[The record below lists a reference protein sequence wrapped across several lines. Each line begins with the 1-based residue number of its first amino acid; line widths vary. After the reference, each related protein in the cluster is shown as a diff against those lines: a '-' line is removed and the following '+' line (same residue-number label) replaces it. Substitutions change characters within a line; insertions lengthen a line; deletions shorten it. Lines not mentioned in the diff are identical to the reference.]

1 MKPALAALLLTA
13 ALVAGTAAADNPS
26 ARYRLSVDG
35 LACPFC
41 AYGLEKQLRDIR
53 GIGDIRTDIVSGHVT
68 LTLTGGVTLDEAAA
82 RRAVEAAGF
91 TLRRFE
97 KIPDNP

>member
-1 MKPALAALLLTA
+1 MRPALAALLLLA
-13 ALVAGTAAADNPS
+13 ALAIGSAAAEDPPV
-26 ARYRLSVDG
+26 RYRLFVDG

-41 AYGLEKQLRDIR
+41 AYGAEKQLRDIK
-53 GIGDIRTDIVSGHVT
+53 GVSELRTDIVSGHVT
-68 LTLTGGVTLDEAAA
+68 LTLTGRETLEETTA

-97 KIPDNP
+97 KIPSTP